1 MKGELHLPTPVSMD
15 AVQKRDHMPDHILHL
30 RNIDMAHAFSEDGS
44 SLVLIVLD
52 AKEGSYGMSISPD
65 DFHRFAD
72 MVDQI
77 RESLH

>member
-1 MKGELHLPTPVSMD
+1 MRGKMRLPGPV
-15 AVQKRDHMPDHILHL
+15 AVDGIQKPDHILHL
-30 RNIDMAHAFSEDGS
+30 RNIDIAHAFSEDRS
-44 SLVLIVLD
+44 SFVLLVLD
-52 AKEGSYGMSISPD
+52 AKEGSYGMRISPD

>member
-1 MKGELHLPTPVSMD
+1 MRGELHLPGPVTVDGMR
-15 AVQKRDHMPDHILHL
+15 KPDHILHL
-30 RNIDMAHAFSEDGS
+30 RNIDIAHAFSEDRS
-44 SLVLIVLD
+44 SFVLLVLD
-52 AKEGSYGMSISPD
+52 AKEGSYGMRISPD

>member
-1 MKGELHLPTPVSMD
+1 MRGELHLPGPVTED
-15 AVQKRDHMPDHILHL
+15 GVREPDHILHL

-52 AKEGSYGMSISPD
+52 AKEGSYGMRISPD

>member
-1 MKGELHLPTPVSMD
+1 MRGEMHLPSPVTWD
-15 AVQKRDHMPDHILHL
+15 DIRKPDHILHL
-30 RNIDMAHAFSEDGS
+30 RNIDIAHAFSKDRS
-44 SLVLIVLD
+44 SFVLLVLD
-52 AKEGSYGMSISPD
+52 AKEGSYGMRISPD